1 MIVNGAYK
9 LAEKV
14 GKTPPITKMQAVKF
28 SNYFLSRKSVQ
39 QAKGGYHL
47 LQSLNTLADNKYHI
61 PVSVTLAS
69 QSTVSESM
77 PMVRLM
83 RNNRSTF
90 SIVSTKKSRAILLIF
105 VIVIYQQVRIRVSDL
120 LGRAL
125 GKMDVTVESAMRS
138 SDGLTIMSNT
148 KLAESKDDHTVYEV
162 NMMTAK
168 PARGFYD
175 LMTNAG
181 TISKSR
187 DSN

>member
-1 MIVNGAYK
+1 M
-9 LAEKV
+9 
-14 GKTPPITKMQAVKF
+14 
-28 SNYFLSRKSVQ
+28 
-39 QAKGGYHL
+39 
-47 LQSLNTLADNKYHI
+47 
-61 PVSVTLAS
+61 
-69 QSTVSESM
+69 
-77 PMVRLM
+77 
-83 RNNRSTF
+83 
-90 SIVSTKKSRAILLIF
+90 
-105 VIVIYQQVRIRVSDL
+105 SDL

-187 DSN
+187 DSILIPYYSTANHLSSKLCLF